1 MYLDQ
6 EVNNEE
12 KDPFRFYVY
21 AYLREDGSPYYIGKG
36 KGRRC
41 FEKHHVSVPTDKSKI
56 VFYHSNLKNEDACI
70 LEIKYIKLFGR
81 KDLKTGILHNQ
92 TDGGDGGDTS
102 KSTRYLEAKNA
113 NKFSN
118 KGILKTDSH
127 KKKIKAALQGHTLSD
142 ETKKK
147 ISETRK
153 LKGISSPNKGKK
165 LSDEHRRKLSEAR
178 LRRNQTLDKE
188 RFN

>member
-1 MYLDQ
+1 MVDNSY
-6 EVNNEE
+6 
-12 KDPFRFYVY
+12 YVY
-21 AYLREDGSPYYIGKG
+21 AYLRESNNTPYYIGKG

-41 FEKHHVSVPTDKSKI
+41 FEKHHVSVPNDKSKI
-56 VFYHSNLKNEDACI
+56 IFYHSNLRNEDACI

-127 KKKIKAALQGHTLSD
+127 KKKIKASLQGHTLSD

-153 LKGISSPNKGKK
+153 LKKISSPNKGKK
-165 LSDEHRRKLSEAR
+165 LSHEHRRKLSEAR
-178 LRRNQTLDKE
+178 LRRNQTLDNE